1 MNSEQK
7 DFPFLDISD
16 LEFSYGE
23 VKVLHGLN
31 IQIQEKSI
39 TCVMGRNGVG
49 KTTLM
54 RNLVG
59 LEKPSAGSI
68 HYKGKDITHSEG
80 FSRASS
86 GFGYVPQGRQI
97 FPLLTVEENLSVALS
112 AAGLD
117 QQSIP
122 KSVYDTFPVLYDMR
136 RRRGGDLSGG
146 QQQQLAIGRALT
158 TRPKLL
164 ILDEPTEGIQ
174 PNIITMIGEVIQRL
188 VEENEMTIL
197 LVEQYVDFVKKYA
210 DEFLVMNR
218 GRLVTQGSVE
228 QLDNQVINKH
238 LSI

>member
-7 DFPFLDISD
+7 DFPFLDISG

-23 VKVLHGLN
+23 VKVLHRLN

-68 HYKGKDITHSEG
+68 HYQGKDITHSEG

-210 DEFLVMNR
+210 DKFLVMNR

>member
-7 DFPFLDISD
+7 DFPFLDISG

-23 VKVLHGLN
+23 VKVLHGLK

-68 HYKGKDITHSEG
+68 HYQGKDITNSEG

-210 DEFLVMNR
+210 DKFLVMNR